1 MFLKPFRSLTS
12 SQRRVFAACFLGWA
26 LDAFDF
32 FLLTYC
38 LDSIAATYHVSL
50 ATAADSITWTL
61 CMRPV
66 GALLFGLLAE
76 KIGRRP
82 TLMLN
87 VLTFSIFSVGS
98 AFAPGFTSFLVMR
111 ALFGVAMGGEW
122 GVGAALA
129 LESLPAEGRGFFS
142 GLLQEGYVAGNLLAA
157 VAYGAIYPHLH
168 AHGFMTK
175 WRMLFLLGALPA
187 ALAGFIAVGVEE
199 SPAWKAGRAR
209 GSNRGYRELV
219 KFLPFFGFVALLMF
233 GFTSFSHGTQDLYP
247 TFLKH
252 DCGLSVQVTSVV
264 SIVGTVGAFLGG
276 ICFGT
281 LSERLGRRRAIVLA
295 SLLAV
300 PVIPLWVWSH
310 TAAMLALGGFLMQ
323 FMVQGAWGVIPVHL
337 NELSPG
343 PVRAVLPGVAYQLGN
358 MLSSRN
364 VHFQAAAAQSV
375 FGGRLAPVMGW
386 TVVFCAVFI
395 AVVASLGREARGAD
409 LSGAEST

>member
-12 SQRRVFAACFLGWA
+12 AQRRVFAACFLGWT

-82 TLMLN
+82 TLVLN

-129 LESLPAEGRGFFS
+129 LESLPAQGRGFFS

-157 VAYGAIYPHLH
+157 AAYGAIYPHLH
-168 AHGFMTK
+168 AHGFMAK
-175 WRMLFLLGALPA
+175 WRMLFLLGAVPA

-199 SPAWKAGRAR
+199 SPAWIRGRKARKG
-209 GSNRGYRELV
+209 GNGYRELV
-219 KFLPFFGFVALLMF
+219 KFLPIFGFLALLMF
-233 GFTSFSHGTQDLYP
+233 GFNSFSHGTQDLYP

-252 DCGLSVQVTSVV
+252 DIGLNVQVTSVV
-264 SIVGTVGAFLGG
+264 AIVGTVGAFVGG
-276 ICFGT
+276 IFFGS
-281 LSERLGRRRAIVLA
+281 LSERLGLESHGCDAGGGWV
-295 SLLAV
+295 SDAV
-300 PVIPLWVWSH
+300 H
-310 TAAMLALGGFLMQ
+310 GAGG
-323 FMVQGAWGVIPVHL
+323 VGGDSGAP
-337 NELSPG
+337 E
-343 PVRAVLPGVAYQLGN
+343 RAVARACEGGAAGAGVSVGEPAGFEERP
-358 MLSSRN
+358 LSGGSGSKCVRG
-364 VHFQAAAAQSV
+364 AACACDGLDGSV
-375 FGGRLAPVMGW
+375 LCGVYRGGGLAGTGGARRGSVW
-386 TVVFCAVFI
+386 
-395 AVVASLGREARGAD
+395 GREHVATVGM
-409 LSGAEST
+409 